1 MDSRDE
7 RWLCSRVSTIDRAV
21 GGLQGKVSDQQEL
34 ISKLTKRIARLEKR
48 FQFWFLK
55 SNQGIEVEDM

>member
-7 RWLCSRVSTIDRAV
+7 RWLCSRVSTIDSAV
-21 GGLQGKVSDQQEL
+21 GGLQNTAEEHPEL
-34 ISKLTKRIARLEKR
+34 IEKLTKRIARLEKR